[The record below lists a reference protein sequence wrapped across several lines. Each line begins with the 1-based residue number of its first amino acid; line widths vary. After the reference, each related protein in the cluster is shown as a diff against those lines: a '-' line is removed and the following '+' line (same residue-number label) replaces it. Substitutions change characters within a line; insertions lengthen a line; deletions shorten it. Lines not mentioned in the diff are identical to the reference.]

1 MHPDF
6 NNLVHSAWK
15 SFSPLE
21 GTKMFQF
28 QQKLKFLKKHIKQW
42 NQITFGNIIQAHN
55 ALAQEMK
62 KIQ

>member
-1 MHPDF
+1 
-6 NNLVHSAWK
+6 
-15 SFSPLE
+15 
-21 GTKMFQF
+21 MFQF